1 MKLAILDDY
10 QRVAL
15 QSADWGRLGRRGVEV
30 TVFHEP
36 FASVEAAAAKLA
48 PFQILCLMRER
59 TAFPRALVERLP
71 SLKFVSL
78 TGLRAGTMDSKALGE
93 RGIPVSNTRPGSSTG
108 LTAELAWGLIIM
120 AARGLAQ
127 GERNM
132 RSGRWHEGLPNGIA
146 LEGKRLGLMGL
157 GKIGQRVG
165 AIGKAFGMQVQAW
178 SQNLTP
184 ERAAE
189 GGGAYVSKEA
199 LVATSDVLS
208 LHLVLSERT
217 RGIVGRTELESMK
230 EGAILVNVS
239 RGPLVDETALL
250 DGLRKGRPAHAALD
264 VYDREPLPADHPLR
278 RLKNVTLS
286 PHLGYVND
294 ENLRIFHQ
302 DSVENVEA
310 WLDGK
315 PIRVM
320 NAEFLKVPLAK

>member
-15 QSADWGRLGRRGVEV
+15 ASADWGRLERRGVEI
-30 TVFHEP
+30 TIFHEA
-36 FASVEAAAAKLA
+36 FASVDDAVRQLA
-48 PFQILCLMRER
+48 PFEILCLMRER

-71 SLKFVSL
+71 NLKFVSL
-78 TGLRAGTMDSKALGE
+78 TGLRAGTLDSKALGE
-93 RGIPVSNTRPGSSTG
+93 RGIPVSNTRAGASTG
-108 LTAELAWGLIIM
+108 LTAELCWGLIIM

-132 RSGRWHEGLPNGIA
+132 RSGRWHESIPRGFA

-157 GKIGQRVG
+157 GKIGARVG
-165 AIGKAFGMQVQAW
+165 AIGKAFGMHVQAW

-189 GGGAYVSKEA
+189 AGAQYVPKDE
-199 LVATSDVLS
+199 LFATSDVLS

-217 RGIVGRTELESMK
+217 RGIVGRPDLERMK
-230 EGAILVNVS
+230 PGAVLVNVS
-239 RGPLVDETALL
+239 RGPLVDEAALL
-250 DGLRKGRPAHAALD
+250 DGLRKGHPAHAALD

-278 RLKNVTLS
+278 ALDNVTLS

-294 ENLRIFHQ
+294 ENLKVFYE

-310 WLDGK
+310 WLSGR
-315 PIRVM
+315 PVRVM
-320 NAEFLKVPLAK
+320 NAEFLRDSR

>member
-1 MKLAILDDY
+1 MKKLAILDDY

-15 QSADWGRLGRRGVEV
+15 RSADWGRLERRGVAI

-36 FASVEAAAAKLA
+36 FASVEDAAAKLA
-48 PFQILCLMRER
+48 PFEILCLMRER

-71 SLKFVSL
+71 ALRFVSL
-78 TGLRAGTMDSKALGE
+78 TGLRAGTLDARALGE
-93 RGIPVSNTRPGSSTG
+93 RGIPVSNTRAGSSSG
-108 LTAELAWGLIIM
+108 LTAELAWGLIVM
-120 AARGLAQ
+120 AARGLARA
-127 GERNM
+127 ERNM
-132 RSGRWHEGLPNGIA
+132 REGRWHEDLPLGIA

-157 GKIGQRVG
+157 GKIGARMA
-165 AIGKAFGMQVQAW
+165 AIGRAFGMQVQAW

-189 GGGAYVSKEA
+189 AGAELVSKEA

-217 RGIVGRTELESMK
+217 RGIVGRKELERLK
-230 EGAILVNVS
+230 PGCILVNVS
-239 RGPLVDETALL
+239 RGPLVDEAALL
-250 DGLRKGRPAHAALD
+250 EGLRKGRPAHAALD

-278 RLKNVTLS
+278 AMDNVTLS

-294 ENLRIFHQ
+294 ENLRVFHE

-310 WLDGK
+310 WLSGM

-320 NAEFLKVPLAK
+320 NEEFLK